1 MRDLE
6 EGREFRH
13 SRPADGTGAPA
24 YVAIRKDLD
33 HHREIETELR

>member
-1 MRDLE
+1 MRELE

-24 YVAIRKDLD
+24 YVAMREDVG
-33 HHREIETELR
+33 HHREIETGLR